1 MAKLIITLNGL
12 PVREYPLNT
21 QRITIGRNSGNDIA
35 LDDETVSGEHAV
47 IQLNPEPSIT
57 DLRSTNGTQL
67 NGNSISKEP
76 LKHGDTIKIGSHQLT
91 FIDEQTQ
98 DFASTI
104 ILDSP
109 VVAEGESNLQA
120 AIKLLNGTKA
130 GEVRKIDKDR
140 MTLGRPGVQVAVIMR
155 HPDGFTLMAVPI
167 GQGKITSQLN
177 GTTLTKDEHKLYD
190 GDIIEIAG
198 AQLQFMLQVG

>member
-12 PVREYPLNT
+12 PVREYPLT
-21 QRITIGRNSGNDIA
+21 KQRITIGRNSNNDIS
-35 LDDETVSGEHAV
+35 LDDETVSGEHAA

-57 DLRSTNGTQL
+57 DLHSTNGTQL
-67 NGNSISKEP
+67 NGDDVSKEP
-76 LKHGDTIKIGSHQLT
+76 LAHGDMIKVGSHLLT

-98 DFASTI
+98 DFASTV

-109 VVAEGESNLQA
+109 VALEGDAKLQG

-130 GEVRKIDKDR
+130 GEVRQIVKDR
-140 MTLGRPGVQVAVIMR
+140 TTLGRPGVQVAVMIR
-155 HPDGFTLMAVPI
+155 HSDGFTLMAVPI
-167 GQGKITSQLN
+167 GKGTITSQLN
-177 GTTLTKDEHKLYD
+177 GTTLTNEEHKLYD

-198 AQLQFMLQVG
+198 AQLQFMLQGG

>member
-12 PVREYPLNT
+12 PLKEFPLDKE
-21 QRITIGRNSGNDIA
+21 RITIGRNSSNDIA

-47 IQLNPEPSIT
+47 IQLDHEPSIT

-67 NGNSISKEP
+67 NGSSISKEP
-76 LKHGDTIKIGSHQLT
+76 LKHGDIIKIGSHQLT
-91 FIDEQTQ
+91 FIDEKTQ
-98 DFASTI
+98 DFTSTV

-109 VVAEGESNLQA
+109 VLMEGENNLQG
-120 AIKLLNGTKA
+120 AIKLLNGSKA
-130 GEVRKIDKDR
+130 GEVRKIEKDR
-140 MTLGRPGVQVAVIMR
+140 TTLGRPGVQAAVIMR

-167 GQGKITSQLN
+167 GKGQITSQLN
-177 GTTLTKDEHKLYD
+177 GTTLTNEERRLYD

-198 AQLQFMLQVG
+198 AQLQFMLQEG